1 MRASSHSFFRKG
13 YNKGKY
19 CTMHTINGNKYCD
32 LCMRRIDPQK
42 EYSDINTTIKSR
54 SKFYKR
60 VLFQCFLLKYVK

>member
-1 MRASSHSFFRKG
+1 
-13 YNKGKY
+13 
-19 CTMHTINGNKYCD
+19 MHTINGNKYCD